1 MKSEEFDRSS
11 ESPDVET
18 FAARRVGVVKKAHR
32 RRNNSDSASD
42 QPLNL
47 NPGMTTHIIQYPVR
61 RKHYFDV
68 FKMSKKG

>member
-18 FAARRVGVVKKAHR
+18 GAARRGVVKKAHR

-47 NPGMTTHIIQYPVR
+47 NPGMTSDHHVILV
-61 RKHYFDV
+61 
-68 FKMSKKG
+68 